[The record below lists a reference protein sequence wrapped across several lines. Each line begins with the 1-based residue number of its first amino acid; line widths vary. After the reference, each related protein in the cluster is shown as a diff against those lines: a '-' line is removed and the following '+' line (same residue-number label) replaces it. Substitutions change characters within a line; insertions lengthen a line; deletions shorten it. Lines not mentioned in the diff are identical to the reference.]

1 MDNETNYCDENC
13 SLEHLDTDVRL
24 AVQEI
29 QEEISVLLS
38 NINRCLEQVQYDIK
52 RVNRL
57 SECLSCIVEVMD
69 DEIDEMLSWAETNSS
84 GMHLVGDEIK
94 C

>member
-1 MDNETNYCDENC
+1 MQNEPNYCDENC
-13 SLEHLDTDVRL
+13 PLEHLDTDVRV

-29 QEEISVLLS
+29 QEEINTLVT
-38 NINRCLEQVQYDIK
+38 NINRCLEQVQKDIK

-57 SECLSCIVEVMD
+57 SECLSCMVEAMD
-69 DEIDEMLSWAETNSS
+69 YEIEEMLSWGEINPS
-84 GMHLVGDEIK
+84 GMHLAGDESE

>member
-1 MDNETNYCDENC
+1 MENVTNYCDENC
-13 SLEHLDTDVRL
+13 SLKHLDTDVRL

-38 NINRCLEQVQYDIK
+38 NINRCLEQVQHDIK

-57 SECLSCIVEVMD
+57 SECLSCMVEVMD
-69 DEIDEMLSWAETNSS
+69 DEIEEMLSWGETNPS
-84 GMHLVGDEIK
+84 GTHLVGDEIK